1 MGKIRILLA
10 DDHAIVREGVRSLL
24 AAQADMEVVGEAA
37 NGMQAIELARS
48 LQTDIVVMDIGMPGM
63 NGLEA
68 TRALKTVQPQTIV
81 LVLTMHEDEEYFFRI
96 LAAGA
101 SGYLLKGA
109 GSAELLTAIRAV
121 QQGGVYLYP
130 TMAKKLMSDY
140 LKGRESGM
148 SSNDP
153 LTPRE
158 SEVLKLIAAGRTNRE
173 IAEDLVLS
181 VNTVQTHRLH
191 LMEKLNLH
199 NRTELIKYAMRR
211 GLIDTEG

>member
-1 MGKIRILLA
+1 M
-10 DDHAIVREGVRSLL
+10 
-24 AAQADMEVVGEAA
+24 VGEAA
-37 NGMQAIELARS
+37 NGMEAFELARS
-48 LQTDIVVMDIGMPGM
+48 LQPDMVLMDIGMPGM

-68 TRALKTVQPQTIV
+68 TRALKTAQPETHV

-109 GSAELLTAIRAV
+109 GSAELLSAIRAV
-121 QQGGVYLYP
+121 WQGGVYLYP

-140 LKGRESGM
+140 LRGQESGM
-148 SSNDP
+148 GGDDP

-158 SEVLKLIAAGRTNRE
+158 REVLKLIAAGKTNRE
-173 IAEDLVLS
+173 IADALVVS

-191 LMEKLNLH
+191 LMEKLHLH
-199 NRTELIKYAMRR
+199 NRAELIRYAIRR
-211 GLIDTEG
+211 GLIDADG

>member
-1 MGKIRILLA
+1 MSKIRILLA

-24 AAQADMEVVGEAA
+24 EAQADMEVVGEASH
-37 NGMQAIELARS
+37 GEQALDLARA
-48 LQTDIVVMDIGMPGM
+48 LQPDIVVMDIGMPGM

-68 TRALKTVQPQTIV
+68 TRALKAAQPQTHV
-81 LVLTMHEDEEYFFRI
+81 LVLTMHEGEEYFFRI

-109 GSAELLTAIRAV
+109 GSAELLSAIRAV

-140 LKGRESGM
+140 LKGHESGM
-148 SSNDP
+148 GGDDP
-153 LTPRE
+153 LTQRE
-158 SEVLKLIAAGRTNRE
+158 REVLKLIAAGKTNRE

-199 NRTELIKYAMRR
+199 NRTELIKYAIRR
-211 GLIDTEG
+211 GLIDTDA